1 MSLFKNVSYFENK
14 ESELFAGI
22 GKEIVK
28 TCDGLPLAAKTRG
41 SPMQYMK
48 TKEEWQNI
56 LDSKVWRLEVEQ
68 HVFQSLLLSYYDLNP
83 AVDG

>member
-1 MSLFKNVSYFENK
+1 MIVCYHSTKFAYSENK
-14 ESELFAGI
+14 ESQLFAGI

-28 TCDGLPLAAKTRG
+28 ECDGLPLAAKTLG

-56 LDSKVWRLEVEQ
+56 RHIEIRIS
-68 HVFQSLLLSYYDLNP
+68 
-83 AVDG
+83 

>member
-1 MSLFKNVSYFENK
+1 
-14 ESELFAGI
+14 
-22 GKEIVK
+22 
-28 TCDGLPLAAKTRG
+28 
-41 SPMQYMK
+41 MQYMK

-56 LDSKVWRLEVEQ
+56 LGSKVWQLEVEQ